1 MVCNVNDHH
10 PITLSTFK
18 IVMNNKLLQISINML
33 GGSDRF
39 RRNFM
44 KIASA
49 NALAQVISIVS
60 LPLLSR
66 LYLPEYFGVLT
77 TYTLMQS
84 VVLSFVTGRIEWIIP
99 NAKSHLQVRRLLGL
113 GVIITLGV
121 LCFVMGALIAFHNQI
136 ETVFDLQQI
145 GPFLWLLPIGVI
157 AGALQLLW
165 QSWYVFGGD
174 LTKVGYSKLAQS
186 VVTMLLSLV
195 LGLTTLAG
203 MGLVSAYVV
212 GFMAAVIV
220 LFSGR
225 NKDVGSVMGFK
236 PKRIVRLLRLYGR
249 QMMASTTLSI
259 INISMNMSLTMLLIL
274 FYSSQI
280 VGWYGL
286 VFRVATAPIGL
297 FTTAIVQ
304 SFWTDAALLAK
315 KDPRAL
321 RTFYLGSIKR
331 LCIVSIPFAVVF
343 LCGPLYI
350 PFIFGRE
357 NWSGAG
363 HLLMAVTPYLIGMII
378 FSPTTHLIVYGKAH
392 WQMVCDFFT
401 FLASVAGFALVA
413 NAGHDAW
420 IAVAVASSILLVG
433 YLIRFFVHL
442 RANTQLIEKFSSG
455 SSSASDE
462 VRLKGGK

>member
-66 LYLPEYFGVLT
+66 LYLPEDFGILT

-99 NAKSHLQVRRLLGL
+99 NAKSRIQVRRLLGL
-113 GVIITLGV
+113 GLGITAGV
-121 LCFVMGALIAFHNQI
+121 LCFVVGALIAYHTQI
-136 ETVFDLQQI
+136 EVIFDLPEI
-145 GPFLWLLPIGVI
+145 SPILWFLPVGVL
-157 AGALQLLW
+157 AGAFQLLW

-174 LTKVGYSKLAQS
+174 LTRVGYSKLAQS
-186 VVTMLLSLV
+186 IVTMLLSLV
-195 LGLTTLAG
+195 LGLTALTG
-203 MGLVSAYVV
+203 MGLISAYVA
-212 GFMAAVIV
+212 GFIAAVIV
-220 LFSGR
+220 LLSGR
-225 NKDVGSVMGFK
+225 NKDAGSAMVFR
-236 PKRIVRLLRLYGR
+236 PKRAVRLLRIYGR
-249 QMMASTTLSI
+249 QMMASTALSV

-274 FYSSQI
+274 YYNSQT

-286 VFRVATAPIGL
+286 VFRVATAPISL

-315 KDPRAL
+315 TGPKSL
-321 RTFYLGSIKR
+321 REFYLGSIKR
-331 LCIVSIPFAVVF
+331 LSIVSVPFAGVF

-350 PFIFGRE
+350 PFLFGNE

-363 HLLMAVTPYLIGMII
+363 LLLMAVTPYLIGIII
-378 FSPTTHLIVYGKAH
+378 FGSTTHLIVYGKAH
-392 WQMVCDFFT
+392 WQLLCDAFT
-401 FLASVAGFALVA
+401 FTVAVGGFILIAVS
-413 NAGHDAW
+413 GQEAW
-420 IAVAVASSILLVG
+420 VAVAVTSVALLAGYIL
-433 YLIRFFVHL
+433 RFFIHL
-442 RANTQLIEKFSSG
+442 RANDLAMQAFDND
-455 SSSASDE
+455 AD
-462 VRLKGGK
+462 